1 MTNGIRSIFTFCL
14 QILVLGIATSGFA
27 QVDPTK
33 ALIGRWE
40 GQVESSSAPG
50 GNQRTLMISSVK
62 AQGEGEWVARGRL
75 GVTGQVQE
83 GPGGQE
89 ITVSSKNNEIFLEF
103 VTGPAKAPVRL
114 KLVGDNMLQGTIGGF
129 DRGRAVNYRMS
140 LEKTKAGDIK

>member
-1 MTNGIRSIFTFCL
+1 MATLIRSIFAVCF
-14 QILVLGIATSGFA
+14 QILILGTATPGFA

-50 GNQRTLMISSVK
+50 GNQRTLIISSVK

-75 GVTGQVQE
+75 GITGQVQE
-83 GPGGQE
+83 GSGGQD
-89 ITVSSKNNEIFLEF
+89 INVSSKNNEIFLEF
-103 VTGPAKAPVRL
+103 VTGQGKAPVQL

-129 DRGRAVNYRMS
+129 DRGRAVNYRIS
-140 LEKTKAGDIK
+140 LEKTKAGEIK

>member
-1 MTNGIRSIFTFCL
+1 MANVIRSIFAFCL
-14 QILVLGIATSGFA
+14 QILILGTATSGFA

-62 AQGEGEWVARGRL
+62 AQGEGEWIARGRF
-75 GVTGQVQE
+75 GFTGQVQE

-89 ITVSSKNNEIFLEF
+89 ISVSSKNNEIFIEF
-103 VTGPAKAPVRL
+103 ATGTGKAPVRL
-114 KLVGDNMLQGTIGGF
+114 KLVDDNTLKGTIGGF
-129 DRGRAVNYRMS
+129 DRGRAVNYRIS
-140 LEKTKAGDIK
+140 LEKIKAGDIK